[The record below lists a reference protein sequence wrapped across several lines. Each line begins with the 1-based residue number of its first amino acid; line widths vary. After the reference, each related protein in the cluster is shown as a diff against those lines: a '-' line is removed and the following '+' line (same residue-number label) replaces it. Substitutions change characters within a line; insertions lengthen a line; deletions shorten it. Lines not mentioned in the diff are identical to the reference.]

1 MEEKK
6 NLVSEETYQKGK
18 SVLKKLRI
26 ILFCIGTPLLV
37 AGIVLL
43 CIDAFR
49 FTFMGAC
56 FLSFGFVIDMWGV
69 MTLMVSHRREVIA
82 YNASTVLPV
91 ADEVVDKGA
100 PIIEKASEAVGRG
113 LQNVVGG
120 VKEGVAGGKTGVVC
134 KNCGTENS
142 KRNKYCKNCGEKLNK
157 TRSCSVC
164 GMILGDDENFCPNCG
179 EKIEK

>member
-6 NLVSEETYQKGK
+6 NLVSEEAYQKGK
-18 SVLKKLRI
+18 STLKKIRI
-26 ILFCIGTPLLV
+26 IFFCIGTPLLI

-43 CIDAFR
+43 CVDAFR
-49 FTFMGAC
+49 FTFMGAS

-69 MTLMVSHRREVIA
+69 MTFMLSHRREVVA

-91 ADEVVDKGA
+91 ANEVVTKSA
-100 PIIEKASEAVGRG
+100 PIIQKASEAVGKG
-113 LQNVVGG
+113 LKNA
-120 VKEGVAGGKTGVVC
+120 VAATKTDATDLGIGIVC
-134 KNCGTENS
+134 SRCGTKNNKEN
-142 KRNKYCKNCGEKLNK
+142 NYCKNCGEKLNK

-179 EKIEK
+179 TQVEK